1 MPTIQQIETLLE
13 KEPDDVFLN
22 FGLAMAF
29 ASAGEL
35 EDAIA
40 RFDRTIT
47 LDSNYVPAY
56 FQKARLLANRG
67 DDEAAKATLG
77 HGLATAKAV
86 GDEHAF
92 GEMTEFLESLG

>member
-1 MPTIQQIETLLE
+1 MPTIEQIEALLD

-29 ASAGEL
+29 VSAGEH
-35 EDAIA
+35 EDAIS
-40 RFDRTIT
+40 RFDRTLT

-56 FQKARLLANRG
+56 FQKARLLASRG
-67 DDEAAKATLG
+67 DDAAAKVTLEQ
-77 HGLATAKAV
+77 GLATAKAV

>member
-1 MPTIQQIETLLE
+1 MPTIQQIEALLE
-13 KEPDDVFLN
+13 NEPDDVFLN

-35 EDAIA
+35 EDGIA

-47 LDSNYVPAY
+47 LDPNYVPAY

-67 DDEAAKATLG
+67 DDDAAKAALKQ
-77 HGLATAKAV
+77 GLATATAV